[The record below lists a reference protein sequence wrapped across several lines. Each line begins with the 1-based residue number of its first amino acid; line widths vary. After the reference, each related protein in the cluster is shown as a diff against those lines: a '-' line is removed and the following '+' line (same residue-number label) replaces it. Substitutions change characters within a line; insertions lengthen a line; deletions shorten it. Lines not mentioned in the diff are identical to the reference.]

1 MQKSASQ
8 FNGGIA
14 IRYDIS
20 NIFEEN
26 IRPKEFKTW
35 VEVEEAFKLFEK
47 LTNTQYIVREC
58 KLNKNDPHVKYDYV
72 VFVCTFG
79 YKRKSEGNRIRRRKS
94 KYIGCESMVRFRY
107 QSNKFIIASAFM
119 VHNHLCNSEY
129 VKKYTRAHKL
139 NEPKLYRV
147 KPVVSVSSE
156 PEELSAMDV
165 SYQKPATHDNRC
177 TPVTQNDD
185 IENYQKLKRKFCK
198 SLDRYVSAG
207 YVKEATAFLLSTFNQ
222 LKELKMNR

>member
-1 MQKSASQ
+1 MIMWCLYALLDTKGNLKA
-8 FNGGIA
+8 IA
-14 IRYDIS
+14 FVAGS
-20 NIFEEN
+20 KLPIFVN
-26 IRPKEFKTW
+26 AKWTR
-35 VEVEEAFKLFEK
+35 
-47 LTNTQYIVREC
+47 
-58 KLNKNDPHVKYDYV
+58 
-72 VFVCTFG
+72 
-79 YKRKSEGNRIRRRKS
+79 S